1 MNNSLKY
8 YKTLFIDISVDDFVD
23 SATTT
28 VYNVVHISSVD
39 DPVDNV
45 DMDESVLVK
54 TNLSTLV

>member
-8 YKTLFIDISVDDFVD
+8 YKTVFIDISVDDFVD
-23 SATTT
+23 SAMTT
-28 VYNVVHISSVD
+28 VYNVVHILSVD
-39 DPVDNV
+39 DRVDNV